1 MNAFKLLAIRPLVGC
16 SSKYRKNLKEGE
28 IYKFYNDYKFYDSIK
43 KEILRD
49 NKNLE
54 NDVINIKY
62 PTESFNIY
70 SHDNSINISAIVGK
84 NGSGKSTVIE
94 LFFLAVYLCD
104 YKNILAYKKIKD
116 DNYIVFEPSFSFNQV
131 FSENEE
137 YLKKQASAR
146 EKSFFDGLREFVK
159 DRVFLEIYYQNGK
172 DINKLTVD
180 TNLKDEPEW
189 FKIEKLINKEFLT
202 ESEDTNLS
210 FYCIALN
217 YSIHSLNSVDMGTW
231 IESIFHKNDGYQTP
245 LVINPKREEGSIDIE
260 NEKELQKSR
269 LLVNTMD
276 IISSEHDNKDLLLNS
291 KSIKKIVFKYYNNY
305 HTAIKGAEFLNL
317 DFKLL
322 NAPFD
327 NLNKESQYQ
336 IESIEKIFEV
346 KKYKDCSWVERDAY
360 GYIIY
365 KVNRIIKNYRK
376 IFNDTNYEKNLK
388 KIANYDSH
396 ITFKLKQAIN
406 FINFDNHI
414 KSKCEDFKP
423 EIIPDVYGVKLDGYA
438 FKEDPNIQIEIVN
451 EGTRIVD
458 VIYSNQTTTVID
470 QINFLPPPFFDY
482 DIHFS
487 EEPNDTFEKLSSG
500 EKQQIYSI
508 HTIMYHLRNISSVKV
523 SDGIK
528 KYNNVN
534 ILLDEIELYFHPEM
548 QRQFI
553 KNLINSFSQL
563 KKYLTHNVQSINI
576 LLATHS
582 PFILSDIPSSNIL
595 RLKDGKPESQGEQTF
610 GANIHE
616 LLANDFF
623 LENGFIGEFSNEKII
638 DLIKYLN
645 SKSTKSNYSKKYNL
659 NQKKAKQL
667 IEIIGEPLIQERLW
681 LLFYNKF
688 ENKEVNYIKM
698 LEEKNKKLEEEN
710 KKLKNVKN

>member
-1 MNAFKLLAIRPLVGC
+1 MRGFKLLAIRPLEGC
-16 SSKYRKNLKEGE
+16 SSKYRKNLKEGV
-28 IYKFYNDYKFYDSIK
+28 IYKFYDDYKFYDSDK
-43 KEILRD
+43 KEILRY
-49 NKNLE
+49 NNNLE
-54 NDVINIKY
+54 KDVINIKY
-62 PTESFNIY
+62 PSDSFDLY
-70 SHDNSINISAIVGK
+70 SQDNSINISAIVGK
-84 NGSGKSTVIE
+84 NGSGKSTVLE

-137 YLKKQASAR
+137 YLKKQATAR
-146 EKSFFDGLREFVK
+146 EKSFFDGLHEFEK
-159 DRVFLEIYYQNGK
+159 DRVFLEIYYQNGNK
-172 DINKLTVD
+172 INKLIVD
-180 TNLKDEPEW
+180 TNLKDDPEW
-189 FKIEKLINKEFLT
+189 FKIEKLINEEFLP

-210 FYCIALN
+210 FYSIALN

-260 NEKELQKSR
+260 NEKVLQKSR
-269 LLVNTMD
+269 MLVNTMD

-322 NAPFD
+322 NARYD
-327 NLNKESQYQ
+327 NLNKQSQYQ

-346 KKYKDCSWVERDAY
+346 KNYKDCSWVERDAY

-365 KVNRIIKNYRK
+365 KVNRIIKNYNK
-376 IFNDTNYEKNLK
+376 IFNDIDYENNLK
-388 KIANYDSH
+388 KISNYDSH

-414 KSKCEDFKP
+414 KSKCELFKP
-423 EIIPDVYGVKLDGYA
+423 DIIPNVYGEKLDGYA
-438 FKEDPNIQIEIVN
+438 FKEDPNIQIEILN
-451 EGTRIVD
+451 EGSRIVD
-458 VIYSNQTTTVID
+458 EIYSNRTTNILD

-508 HTIMYHLRNISSVKV
+508 HTIIYHLRNISSVKV

-528 KYNNVN
+528 KYSNVN

-553 KNLINSFSQL
+553 KNLISSFGHL
-563 KKYLTHNVQSINI
+563 KKYMTNNIKSINI
-576 LLATHS
+576 VLATHS
-582 PFILSDIPSSNIL
+582 PFILSDIPASNIL
-595 RLKDGKPESQGEQTF
+595 RLNDGFPEPNDQNSF
-610 GANIHE
+610 GANVHD

-623 LENGFIGEFSNEKII
+623 LKKGFMGAFA
-638 DLIKYLN
+638 N
-645 SKSTKSNYSKKYNL
+645 SKINSLIDFLLSKRKQTKEWDI
-659 NQKKAKQL
+659 QKSEVF
-667 IEIIGEPLIQERLW
+667 IEIIGEPFLKRDLSELLRSKKEKYLSKKEEIDIEIKRL
-681 LLFYNKF
+681 
-688 ENKEVNYIKM
+688 KE
-698 LEEKNKKLEEEN
+698 
-710 KKLKNVKN
+710 LKQKIR